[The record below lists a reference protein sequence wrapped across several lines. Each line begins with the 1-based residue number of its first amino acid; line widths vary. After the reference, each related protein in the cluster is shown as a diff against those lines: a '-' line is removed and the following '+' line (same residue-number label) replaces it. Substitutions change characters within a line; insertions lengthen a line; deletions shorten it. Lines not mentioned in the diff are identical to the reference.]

1 MGFCHN
7 FQKQPTTNQN
17 YNKNLLYISKNK
29 THKEILEILAQ
40 IQRNPKNKKKWKNGA
55 VVVRMRATGG
65 APKSQLWVDRQY
77 GLCW

>member
-40 IQRNPKNKKKWKNGA
+40 IQRNPKNKKNGK
-55 VVVRMRATGG
+55 ME
-65 APKSQLWVDRQY
+65 P
-77 GLCW
+77 